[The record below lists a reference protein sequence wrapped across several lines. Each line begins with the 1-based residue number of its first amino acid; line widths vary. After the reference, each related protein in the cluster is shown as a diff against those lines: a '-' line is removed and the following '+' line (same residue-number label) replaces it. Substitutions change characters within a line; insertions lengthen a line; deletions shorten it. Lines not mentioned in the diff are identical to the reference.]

1 MSQRQN
7 IKIWWL
13 WIYFGCKLHTLLCVL
28 PSLFF
33 LVIFL
38 CLTQDKSKIYYWT
51 TEWFLIWFP
60 SWKNEL
66 GRPKQHTRGKEI
78 ILSPSLLCFLPPKM
92 LFLFLC
98 LFLHSECCVVTV
110 SILVMGCLVV
120 VEFADALFISLISRV
135 KIKKNTTKNPF
146 HLSMLPLPN
155 HNLICFSFLTF
166 NLFLLVSFLITL
178 CISFL
183 LWIWLP
189 IRNFLKYDW
198 AALKLSISVFLSAHV
213 HEL

>member
-120 VEFADALFISLISRV
+120 VEFAVSLFSLFLCLFHSSVELKLRKIQQKILFISACCHCL
-135 KIKKNTTKNPF
+135 TT
-146 HLSMLPLPN
+146 
-155 HNLICFSFLTF
+155 T
-166 NLFLLVSFLITL
+166 
-178 CISFL
+178 
-183 LWIWLP
+183 
-189 IRNFLKYDW
+189 
-198 AALKLSISVFLSAHV
+198 
-213 HEL
+213 